1 MYIFQQNS
9 DQCTQDKLG
18 HQIQPSI
25 RLCRTPHKLVLWKS
39 STLFS
44 PFLEKPS
51 LAGHHVTWNIA
62 YSAVKSLYIML
73 QYFTPC
79 YTFFFL
85 NQDSYRTLWQSILQ
99 VKVTCSSPSTTNWK
113 KGLLLFFNLMSG
125 NVFWW
130 MSTED
135 RFVVLWGQQERSG
148 NEQIRYSFINS
159 GLWKPHISAVFS
171 EWANHKFVPHCKVVF
186 YNPVSKP
193 PDHQNHKVR

>member
-1 MYIFQQNS
+1 MPQLEFWIIPIY
-9 DQCTQDKLG
+9 
-18 HQIQPSI
+18 PSI
-25 RLCRTPHKLVLWKS
+25 PLDGAKVDLSTTSKQQGCTFSNKIQTSAHKTNWGIRSNAEHLCRTPHKLVLWKS

-44 PFLEKPS
+44 PFLAKPS

-79 YTFFFL
+79 YTFFL
-85 NQDSYRTLWQSILQ
+85 NQDSCRTLWQSILQ

-113 KGLLLFFNLMSG
+113 KGRLLFFNLMSG

-135 RFVVLWGQQERSG
+135 RFVVLLG
-148 NEQIRYSFINS
+148 
-159 GLWKPHISAVFS
+159 SARTFRD
-171 EWANHKFVPHCKVVF
+171 WTNTI
-186 YNPVSKP
+186 
-193 PDHQNHKVR
+193 